1 MKREDINNGLLVRVG
16 EINERAMQVKDEI
29 DSLEFRMEL
38 GKIDSKLY
46 RMKKKTC
53 LYELSLLERE
63 VDRIRE
69 DINLTK
75 LLSGLGVSFDLNK
88 INLN

>member
-1 MKREDINNGLLVRVG
+1 MKREDINNGLLIRVD

-29 DSLEFRMEL
+29 DTLEFRMEL
-38 GKIDSKLY
+38 GKIDAKLY
-46 RMKKKTC
+46 RMKKKTY
-53 LYELSLLERE
+53 LYELTLLERE